1 MNKDIKNITVL
12 GAGTMGHGIAH
23 VFSRFGYQVNLY
35 EPFDQVRESAMDK
48 IKAEL
53 SFMVE
58 EEYITA
64 DEMEKA
70 MADISLFSDLSEAAK
85 DVDYVIEACPENLDL
100 KKDLFRQLDEICQ
113 PHTILSSN
121 TSSLKLNDMIYHLPE
136 DRQRKCMICHWYNP
150 PYLIPIVELSK
161 YGNMDEDT
169 FNQVYNLYES
179 CEKEP
184 VRVLKDVTGMIANRL
199 LHAQAREAFY
209 LIDQGIAS
217 AEDVDRALMAG
228 PAFRNA
234 TTGMLECADLG
245 GLDIWCAAETNFF
258 PDLCNDD
265 KPSESMRKLVADGHF
280 GIKTGKGFFEYP
292 PEKQEEIQQAFNRR
306 LITQL
311 KASRNYKK

>member
-48 IKAEL
+48 IMAEL

-58 EEYITA
+58 EKYITA
-64 DEMEKA
+64 D
-70 MADISLFSDLSEAAK
+70 
-85 DVDYVIEACPENLDL
+85 
-100 KKDLFRQLDEICQ
+100 
-113 PHTILSSN
+113 
-121 TSSLKLNDMIYHLPE
+121 
-136 DRQRKCMICHWYNP
+136 
-150 PYLIPIVELSK
+150 
-161 YGNMDEDT
+161 
-169 FNQVYNLYES
+169 
-179 CEKEP
+179 
-184 VRVLKDVTGMIANRL
+184 
-199 LHAQAREAFY
+199 
-209 LIDQGIAS
+209 
-217 AEDVDRALMAG
+217 EDVDRALMAG

-245 GLDIWCAAETNFF
+245 GLDIWCASETNFF